1 MGDANTGGQPRVIR
15 SRSRSALRVRTSAAI
30 LAALTLAAGLSG
42 FISAA
47 PIARAASPPPQPLA
61 GFTQTLLASGLP
73 NPVVLAFAPT
83 GDLWIGCQGGSI
95 RVLHNG
101 VLEPTPVITL
111 NVDSTSELGLLG
123 LAFDPNFAANGYFY
137 VSYTAANKFTRLSR
151 FTAVSGIASASS
163 EKVYV
168 QGSQQQTNFGPGND
182 VMVGP
187 DGKLWW
193 SVGGNPY
200 PWGNAQTLTN
210 IYGKIIRLNLDGTV
224 PADNPFLD
232 VAGAVPGIYAWG
244 LRNPFRFTFLP
255 DGRMMTA
262 DTGSSFWEEMD
273 AIQPGA
279 DYGWPV
285 VEGSCGSCGYVN
297 PVYAYGHLPND
308 GAESAILA
316 YHGAG
321 TSHPLPNSYDHT
333 VFFGDYNRQDIEAVT
348 FDPTYQTETS
358 DTVFDTN
365 AGTISDLIEGPDG
378 SLYYPAI
385 YEGDVWKI
393 SASGPFAP
401 TASAAAS
408 PNGGLAPISVQ
419 FSSAGSA
426 DPYGAALSYS
436 WNFGDGSP
444 VVTVANPTHTYTGN
458 GTFTATLTVSNGASI
473 GVATTNVVVGRMPPS
488 ANIATPGTGS
498 TYNAGST
505 VAFSGTATDPV
516 DGTLP
521 ASDYTWQV
529 DFYKNGVAQPF
540 YNAEVPHPFLGLMSG
555 ETSGSFVI
563 PDDVSQVPGSF
574 YRITLTVVNSAGI
587 PTVVTRDIHPNLT
600 TWTATSSVAGA
611 GFFVDG
617 TWQTGPDP
625 VTDVV
630 GVQHVLTGLGSAQL
644 VGGQR
649 YRFTGWADGSALN
662 DEFTSTSGTA
672 TYTADFDPVS
682 SALPSEWTSADVG
695 APLMPGEA
703 DYSTATSSF
712 YSDGGGIDIANIGA
726 AEQFHFTYQAL
737 NGDGTIIARVRYQTD
752 SDPYA
757 KAGLMIKQ
765 STTAGSPEVAS
776 LVTPDVSPNTPN
788 INGIGCT
795 LTDPGAGC
803 DAPLDPV
810 TPMVGHGIRFQAS
823 NGADDAITSPA
834 TLAGFTDPNKWLK
847 LQRAGD
853 TFTSWFSTN
862 GSAWQLIG
870 STTVSMS
877 GPVLIGVF
885 EDGHQNHQLT
895 TAVFDNVRVIPSNGP
910 PPPVCPSG
918 WTCQDIGTPVLAGNA
933 SVSGGIWTIQGAGDD
948 IHGTADQFQFDD
960 EALAGNGTISAEVE
974 TQGDTNAWAKA
985 GVMLRTSTAPGA
997 IDYALLVSPGNGI
1010 VVEGRTTT
1018 GGNNN
1023 RIGSTVAYGGLPVY
1037 LEVQRNGNTF
1047 SAYTSTNGTR
1057 WKLVPGSTVTI
1068 TVTGSMLEGLAV
1080 TSHDAAALSTVT
1092 MGSVIPS

>member
-1 MGDANTGGQPRVIR
+1 MGDARIGGQPRGLW
-15 SRSRSALRVRTSAAI
+15 SRTRSALGVRTSAAV
-30 LAALTLAAGLSG
+30 LAAFMLAAGLSG
-42 FISAA
+42 FISDAH
-47 PIARAASPPPQPLA
+47 IARASSPPPQPLA

-73 NPVVLAFAPT
+73 NPVVLAFAPN

-111 NVDSTSELGLLG
+111 TVDSTSELGLLG
-123 LAFDPNFAANGYFY
+123 LAFDPNFATNGYFY

-163 EKVYV
+163 EKVYI

-224 PADNPFLD
+224 PADNPFLG

-273 AIQPGA
+273 TIQPGA

-285 VEGSCGSCGYVN
+285 VEGSCGSCGYAN

-316 YHGAG
+316 YNGAG
-321 TSHPLPNSYDHT
+321 TSHPLPSSYDHT

-385 YEGDVWKI
+385 YEGDVWKV

-401 TASAAAS
+401 KASAAAS

-444 VVTVANPTHTYTGN
+444 AVSAANPAHTYTTN
-458 GTFTATLTVSNGASI
+458 GTFTATLTVNNGTSTA
-473 GVATTNVVVGRMPPS
+473 VATTSVVVGQMPPS
-488 ANIATPGTGS
+488 ASIATPATGS

-529 DFYKNGVAQPF
+529 DFYKNGVAQPL
-540 YNAEVPHPFLGLMSG
+540 YNAEVPHPFLGPTSG
-555 ETSGSFVI
+555 ETSGSFAI
-563 PDDVSQVPGSF
+563 PGDVSQVPGSF

-587 PTVVTRDIHPNLT
+587 RTVVTRDIHPNLT

-617 TWQTGPDP
+617 TWQTGPDT

-630 GVQHVLTGLGSAQL
+630 GVQHVLSGLGSAQI

-662 DEFTSTSGTA
+662 DEFTSTSGNA
-672 TYTADFDPVS
+672 TYSADFDPVS
-682 SALPSEWTSADVG
+682 SALPSGWTSADVG
-695 APLMPGEA
+695 APLMPGET

-726 AEQFHFTYQAL
+726 AEQFHFTYQTL
-737 NGDGTIIARVRYQTD
+737 TDDGTIIARVRYQTD

-765 STTAGSPEVAS
+765 STTPGSPEVAS

-788 INGIGCT
+788 INGIRCT

-803 DAPLDPV
+803 DAPLDPIIP
-810 TPMVGHGIRFQAS
+810 TVGHGIRLQAS
-823 NGADDAITSPA
+823 NGADDAITSAA

-847 LQRAGD
+847 LERVGS

-870 STTVSMS
+870 STTVPMS
-877 GPVLIGVF
+877 GPVLIGLF
-885 EDGHQNHQLT
+885 EDSHQNHQLT
-895 TAVFDNVRVIPSNGP
+895 TAVFDNVRIIPSNGP

-918 WTCQDIGTPVLAGNA
+918 WTCQDIGTPALAGNA
-933 SVSGGIWTIQGAGDD
+933 SLSGGIWTIQGAGTD
-948 IHGTADQFQFDD
+948 IHGTADQFQFDA
-960 EALAGNGTISAEVE
+960 ETLAGNGTISAEVE
-974 TQGDTNAWAKA
+974 SQGDTNAWAKA

-1010 VVEGRTTT
+1010 VVEARTTT

-1023 RIGSTVAYGGLPVY
+1023 RIGSPVAYSGLPVY

-1047 SAYTSTNGTR
+1047 SAYTSTNGTT
-1057 WKLVPGSTVTI
+1057 WTLVPGSTVTVS
-1068 TVTGSMLEGLAV
+1068 VTGAMLEGLAV